1 MTCQIIQT
9 KNLAPRLPPSFFSS
23 TTILLLLDNMPLSI
37 GNVTVDV
44 SLCGALPYGYECSA
58 PVILRTGLST
68 PCPRSADGRRHQILS
83 DILSCELHSL
93 NCASGKTS
101 CKSLPDSSTQTDS
114 TQQRVRSK
122 NSPTAAVARSD
133 WSPSNLFSDTNTE
146 ISLTGNLSQNNSMPC
161 RPTLS
166 LLEPP
171 LWAVPA
177 RGDSRLEPVCE
188 ALGSH
193 PTVDLTNRPF
203 LRIGRSPNSDVQLL
217 HQTSSRR
224 HALIFHHPNGSC
236 YVVDSGSSHGTY
248 VNGVRVKS
256 TPSSGMVIPHRV
268 RRGSLIRFGG
278 PGAPAFV
285 LKSLSIG
292 FSAMVREVDE
302 PAPIPNIVPLRVKNN
317 IFQVNSRSNILP
329 GGVEGGI
336 LKKRS
341 FDDDVSLESETKR
354 QRCVSPTF
362 EQLEPMYLVSPDSP
376 RKSRRVT
383 FHDKPQA
390 FYPTLVTPDEF
401 LSDEEAKL

>member
-1 MTCQIIQT
+1 
-9 KNLAPRLPPSFFSS
+9 
-23 TTILLLLDNMPLSI
+23 MPLSI
-37 GNVTVDV
+37 GKVTVDV
-44 SLCGALPYGYECSA
+44 SLCGSIPQGQRAIVRDGC
-58 PVILRTGLST
+58 ST
-68 PCPRSADGRRHQILS
+68 PCPRKHHTLS
-83 DILSCELHSL
+83 DISACELNSL
-93 NCASGKTS
+93 TCSSG
-101 CKSLPDSSTQTDS
+101 SLACLSVPNSNTQTDS
-114 TQQRVRSK
+114 TQQRGRSK

-133 WSPSNLFSDTNTE
+133 RSPHNNDSTNKFSAP
-146 ISLTGNLSQNNSMPC
+146 TGRLPQFNNMQC
-161 RPTLS
+161 RATPS

-193 PTVDLTNRPF
+193 STVDLTNRPF

-248 VNGVRVKS
+248 VNGVRVRS
-256 TPSSGMVIPHRV
+256 TPNSGMVIPHRV

-285 LKSLSIG
+285 LKCLSVG
-292 FSAMVREVDE
+292 FSAMVKEVDE
-302 PAPIPNIVPLRVKNN
+302 PAPIPNIVPLRSRDS
-317 IFQVNSRSNILP
+317 IFQINTRMNVLT

-341 FDDDVSLESETKR
+341 FDDVISAEPVSKR
-354 QRCVSPTF
+354 QRCVSPPL
-362 EQLEPMYLVSPDSP
+362 EQLEPILLVSPDSP

-383 FHDKPQA
+383 FHDKPEA
-390 FYPTLVTPDEF
+390 FYPELGAPDMVS
-401 LSDEEAKL
+401 SDEDEGKS